1 MFTFFFQM
9 LQIFKVIFNT
19 LYIFLYYKL
28 RNENNTKIIMAICDE
43 LSEINTFYVK
53 AIQWNIHSSFK
64 LNNELEQYFKKFSS
78 NVPFTNE
85 DIDLPIFCHI
95 QSHLK
100 KTNQELIFDSKPINS
115 GTVAIVFKG
124 TFNSKPVAIKCLRKN
139 IYKTI
144 NSGIDDITFIFKI
157 IIYICSFFTTVNN
170 AFINII
176 YDNKKLLL
184 EQCDLNNE
192 FNNLKKFK
200 DYFKENDKIVI
211 PNVYD
216 EFKEYSSEVIV
227 MDFLEGKYIYDLSN
241 EEMKLYDETLQ
252 TFVFDTYVFHK
263 NIHGDLHSGNVL
275 FMSNNQVG
283 IFDFG
288 IVNTITK
295 IQSNRILSI
304 MISMYSKNSKLLV
317 NNLIK
322 LICLS
327 SDNVKEISD
336 LLYKNNTI
344 LINGFFKDNENIKTQ
359 DILLLLSI
367 LNGLNIQLDINMSNI
382 ILSLISSIGFIE
394 KTNNN
399 PFDVTFTNYLKRN
412 NLLV

>member
-1 MFTFFFQM
+1 MITNLLKLFK
-9 LQIFKVIFNT
+9 IFLNT

-28 RNENNTKIIMAICDE
+28 HNKNNNEIIMAICDE
-43 LSEINTFYVK
+43 LSKINTFYVK

-64 LNNELEQYFKKFSS
+64 LDNELEQYFKKFSS

-85 DIDLPIFCHI
+85 DINLHIFYQI
-95 QSHLK
+95 QSNID

-144 NSGIDDITFIFKI
+144 NSGIDDITFIFRI

-200 DYFKENDKIVI
+200 DFFKDNEKIVI
-211 PNVYD
+211 PHVYD
-216 EFKEYSSEVIV
+216 EFKDFSSEVIV
-227 MDFLEGKYIYDLSN
+227 MDFLEGKYIHDLSKT
-241 EEMKLYDETLQ
+241 EVDLYYETLQ
-252 TFVFDTYVFHK
+252 TFVFDTYVFHRT
-263 NIHGDLHSGNVL
+263 IHGDLHAGNML
-275 FMSNNQVG
+275 FMLNNQIG

-304 MISMYSKNSKLLV
+304 MISMYNNNSRLLI
-317 NNLIK
+317 NNLIQ

-327 SDNVKEISD
+327 SKNVKEVSD
-336 LLYKNNTI
+336 LLYKNNST
-344 LINGFFKDNENIKTQ
+344 LINGLFKDNENIKSQ
-359 DILLLLSI
+359 DILALLSI
-367 LNGLNIQLDINMSNI
+367 LNTLDIQMDVNMSNI
-382 ILSLISSIGFIE
+382 VLSLLSCISLLE
-394 KTNNN
+394 KTSNNH
-399 PFDVTFTNYLKRN
+399 PFAVTFKKYLKNN